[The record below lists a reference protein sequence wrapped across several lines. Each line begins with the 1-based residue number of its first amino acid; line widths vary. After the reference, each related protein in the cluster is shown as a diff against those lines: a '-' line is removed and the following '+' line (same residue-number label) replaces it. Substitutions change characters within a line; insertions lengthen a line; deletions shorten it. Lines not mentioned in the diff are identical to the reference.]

1 VSAHCKTSAYF
12 SHNSRRFRSSV
23 LVGRNRNA
31 FCVVRPPGHHAG
43 INGLLSDAESCGFC
57 LFNNVA
63 AGAMHALSDE
73 KNRPRCERCAI
84 VDIDAHHGNREKVS

>member
-1 VSAHCKTSAYF
+1 MQFNMLLIGKFFNERFYRVTRTFVPHIPPHQSF
-12 SHNSRRFRSSV
+12 SV
-23 LVGRNRNA
+23 MVGRSRNA
-31 FCVVRPPGHHAG
+31 FCIVRPPGHHAG

-73 KNRPRCERCAI
+73 KHRPRC
-84 VDIDAHHGNREKVS
+84 